1 MDGEFDY
8 VFDRQRISPYDLH
21 GKQKEVFNFQKI
33 SAVLADYGFECQ
45 WLMSDYNGADFLA
58 HHLLKSTVLKVQMKS
73 TLTISKRY
81 IDKGLWIAWPSPTTN
96 EMMRKKQTFSR
107 QDWFLAK
114 HDELIAVIEEV
125 MPRTL
130 ETVSWRKEGNYH
142 FPAPSKKLMARLA
155 EYQLTST

>member
-8 VFDRQRISPYDLH
+8 VFDRQRINPYDLK

-33 SAVLADYGFECQ
+33 SAILADYGFECQ

-73 TLTISKRY
+73 TLTIAKRY
-81 IDKGLWIAWPSPTTN
+81 IGKVLWIAWPSPTTN
-96 EMMRKKQTFSR
+96 EMMQKKQAFSR

-125 MPRTL
+125 KPSTF
-130 ETVSWRKEGNYH
+130 ETVSWRKKGYYD

-155 EYQLTST
+155 EYQLTS